1 MISNMFKGVKTMTK
15 LDLITK
21 IAEKTNNTKVN
32 IEFMLDTFI
41 DTMVE
46 SLKNGEKV
54 SLAGLGNLTVV
65 ERKARKG
72 RNLNT
77 GKEVLIPARKVIKF
91 STTKALKE
99 EMNKKIKKKKK

>member
-1 MISNMFKGVKTMTK
+1 MFKGVKTMTK

-21 IAEKTNNTKVN
+21 IAEKTNNTKIN
-32 IEFMLDTFI
+32 TEFMLDAFI

-46 SLKNGEKV
+46 SLKSGEKV
-54 SLAGLGNLTVV
+54 SLAGLGNLNVV

-77 GKEVLIPARKVIKF
+77 GKEVLIPARKVITF

-99 EMNKKIKKKKK
+99 EMNKKAKKKKK